1 MAVNKIAPIA
11 VSGSKDGQESGLRSG
26 YRGMSAKLFA
36 NQHQGDQGRFITM
49 AIDEPAAR
57 IASAR
62 DDDPFRQA
70 LAAFLPRLRRAAY
83 SKAKYFVNPGETA
96 EDAVQDTCLRAL
108 AKAHQCRGD
117 NVLAWL
123 LTILDTRLFDEKKAR
138 RRNPL
143 AHPDEVERLAEQADP
158 QTGGAQDVMMHR
170 SQLMLLRQ
178 HVTEPHWRT
187 VMLVCM
193 LGYSY
198 REAANILEVPIGTVM
213 SRLHKVRCVA
223 EEKLS

>member
-1 MAVNKIAPIA
+1 
-11 VSGSKDGQESGLRSG
+11 
-26 YRGMSAKLFA
+26 MSAKIFA
-36 NQHQGDQGRFITM
+36 NQHPVDRGRFILM
-49 AIDEPAAR
+49 AIDEPAAL

-62 DDDPFRQA
+62 GDDPFRQA
-70 LAAFLPRLRRAAY
+70 LADFLPRLRRAAF
-83 SKAKYFVNPGETA
+83 SKARYFVNPGETA

-138 RRNPL
+138 ARNPL
-143 AHPDEVERLAEQADP
+143 AHPDEVERLADQADP
-158 QTGGAQDVMMHR
+158 ETGGAQDVIMHR

-178 HVTEPHWRT
+178 HITEAHWQT
-187 VMLVCM
+187 VMLVHM

-198 REAANILEVPIGTVM
+198 KEAAEILEVPIGTVM
-213 SRLHKVRCVA
+213 SRLNKVRRVA
-223 EEKLS
+223 KEKLR